1 MNSTVDSDSIDEIL
15 DPDISSFWDSI
26 GPFCLPDNLNTLFG
40 PEMALAQSSTNDAF
54 FAYGYGDIFDKKVAQ
69 KLLQLFLYSFPDVP
83 KMVQSWAIV
92 SKDND
97 EAFFPRLFCQSD
109 SKTEIHV
116 AVEDY
121 LLDN

>member
-15 DPDISSFWDSI
+15 DPDISSSWDSI

-97 EAFFPRLFCQSD
+97 EAFFPRLFC
-109 SKTEIHV
+109 
-116 AVEDY
+116 
-121 LLDN
+121 